1 VALTARQ
8 QALLDAWLP
17 GAEVI
22 ADHSWGLVG
31 TFVLE
36 LCHGGERYIAKAGDA
51 GDRHIAREL
60 AAHHDW
66 LSPWTSRGRAPELVN
81 GDADAKLILT
91 GFLPGDLVQ
100 GSPGEWVPDTYRR
113 AGELLALFHGQ
124 LAVPDPTYE
133 EDENTRTLANLDKPH
148 TIPPELV
155 SRLRAEILSWD
166 APPSV
171 LVPTHGDWQP
181 RNWLIEGSTVKVIDF
196 GRAALRPAHTDFVR
210 MASQQFL
217 TDPTLETAFVE
228 GYGSDPRDP
237 ARWHYARFREAVNTT
252 VWAHAV
258 GDDLFEQQGRRMI
271 DAALATL

>member
-91 GFLPGDLVQ
+91 RFLPGDLVQ
-100 GSPGEWVPDTYRR
+100 GSPAEWVPDTYRR
-113 AGELLALFHGQ
+113 AGELLVLFHGQ
-124 LAVPDPTYE
+124 LAVPDPSYE
-133 EDENTRTLANLDKPH
+133 GHENARTLANLDKPH

-166 APPSV
+166 VPPSV

-181 RNWLIEGSTVKVIDF
+181 RNWLIQGSTVKVIDF
-196 GRAALRPAHTDFVR
+196 GRAALRPARTDFVR

-237 ARWHYARFREAVNTT
+237 ALWHYARLREAVNTT

-258 GDDLFEQQGRRMI
+258 GDDLFERQGRRMI
-271 DAALATL
+271 DAALATR